1 MIGLWPWSFKLKTF
15 KYFATSSN
23 IYFSSWIFFF
33 NSVFIFFFYFISIL
47 LFSFFFLML
56 LLFVRFGENYAVY
69 TLSSLSFLVEV
80 LPFAFVW
87 INDFSLLLL
96 FLWEFR
102 YWRVSLIGVDLF
114 LIKLK
119 VSDFFFGVF
128 IYLFS
133 LAFSFSL
140 MFIFFLW
147 FLGVIVV
154 IDFFWTREVRYFFI
168 DGYCLID
175 TFAIKLSSP
184 SSKVILFLR
193 RNSKNYVL
201 FCWSNS
207 ARSTILSLF
216 FIVVSSVNNYKTKF

>member
-15 KYFATSSN
+15 KYLATSSN
-23 IYFSSWIFFF
+23 IYFSSCIFFF
-33 NSVFIFFFYFISIL
+33 NSVFIFFFSFISIL

-56 LLFVRFGENYAVY
+56 LLFVRLGENYAVY
-69 TLSSLSFLVEV
+69 TLSSLSFFVEV
-80 LPFAFVW
+80 LPFVFVW

-140 MFIFFLW
+140 IFIFFLW

-154 IDFFWTREVRYFFI
+154 IDFFWTREVLYFFI

-184 SSKVILFLR
+184 SSNVILFLR

-216 FIVVSSVNNYKTKF
+216 FIVVSSVNNYKTKI